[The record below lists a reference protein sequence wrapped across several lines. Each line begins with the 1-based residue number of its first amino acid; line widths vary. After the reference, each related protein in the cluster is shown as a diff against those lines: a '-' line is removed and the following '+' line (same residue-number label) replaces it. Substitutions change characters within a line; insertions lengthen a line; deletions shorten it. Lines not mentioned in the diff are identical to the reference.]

1 MRLLALVLWGLL
13 NALPAQAAEPFND
26 KLRDSFE
33 AKNQATLERL
43 TQDETQQLCT
53 RYAPTELP
61 ADVAARIRSLN
72 QGTIKPPA
80 DGQYLGDFMRGE
92 AIAQR
97 GTGWQS
103 SDDPAKPAGGNC
115 YACHQLAAAE
125 VAYGNLGPSLYHY
138 GKLRGA
144 SAEVLA
150 ATWGK
155 LYNSNATEPCSRMPR
170 FGHRGIL
177 DEQQL
182 KDLMA
187 LLFDPASPVNQ

>member
-1 MRLLALVLWGLL
+1 MRLGMLLLWGLML
-13 NALPAQAAEPFND
+13 ALPARAAESMIE
-26 KLRDSFE
+26 KLRASFE
-33 AKNQATLERL
+33 TKNQATLARL
-43 TQDETQQLCT
+43 EQDETQQRCT
-53 RYAPTELP
+53 RYASTDLP
-61 ADVAARIRSLN
+61 AEVATRIQSLN
-72 QGTIKPPA
+72 QSTLKPPA
-80 DGQYLGDFMRGE
+80 DGQSLGDYTRGE

-97 GTGWQS
+97 GTGFQS

-115 YACHQLAAAE
+115 YACHQLSGAE
-125 VAYGNLGPSLYHY
+125 IAYGNLGPSLYHY
-138 GKLRGA
+138 GTLRGT
-144 SAEVLA
+144 STA
-150 ATWGK
+150 ALGAAWGK